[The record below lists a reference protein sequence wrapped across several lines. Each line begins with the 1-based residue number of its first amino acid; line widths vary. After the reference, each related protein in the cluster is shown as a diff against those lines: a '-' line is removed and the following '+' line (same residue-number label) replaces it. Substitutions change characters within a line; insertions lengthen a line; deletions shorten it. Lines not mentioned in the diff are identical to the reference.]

1 MFSTIKNLIIL
12 SVFFLVMSYPVKNK
26 PLFNYVYDITSPMT
40 KPLYKKADHFI
51 SNGYAK
57 TKRLVKDLFFNAEPK
72 VSVQSFTDS
81 VNQRLSSQTRKKRV
95 QKKSPSREGLD
106 EHISNKDQKD
116 LKRLFKE

>member
-81 VNQRLSSQTRKKRV
+81 VNQRLSSQTRRKKR
-95 QKKSPSREGLD
+95 QKKSPSKEGLD